1 MTDMSGQVHSHCTGF
16 AQGNQLPSE
25 TETAEWLEIKKVWKQ
40 QLQLGTEK
48 IKCPELREGILHEH
62 NEMPPSTRGC
72 FQWAGMET
80 IPGAHVIRIHLNMKW
95 ISENSIWHST
105 VPMLISECDKCIEVM
120 QKKTLVLQ
128 KRTAKSLLSP
138 SFSPPP
144 PPLSLSLLTFF
155 HFKYI
160 NRRDIFS
167 LSLEMRKTVT
177 VGSLPKVI
185 EHSLE
190 S

>member
-16 AQGNQLPSE
+16 TQGNQLPSE

-62 NEMPPSTRGC
+62 NEMPSSTRGC

-95 ISENSIWHST
+95 ISENGIWHST
-105 VPMLISECDKCIEVM
+105 VPMLIWVWWVHWGHAEENPCSSEAHSKVS
-120 QKKTLVLQ
+120 
-128 KRTAKSLLSP
+128 SLSIFLSAASS
-138 SFSPPP
+138 SFSLP
-144 PPLSLSLLTFF
+144 
-155 HFKYI
+155 I
-160 NRRDIFS
+160 NLFS
-167 LSLEMRKTVT
+167 F
-177 VGSLPKVI
+177 
-185 EHSLE
+185 
-190 S
+190 